1 MCSNGHVFKELKNIE
16 IERNFRE
23 ILERFLTQYE
33 TIEMV
38 AFTPKIK
45 KNNEKHI

>member
-1 MCSNGHVFKELKNIE
+1 MCSNGHFLKDYKNIE

-23 ILERFLTQYE
+23 ILERFHTQYE

-38 AFTPKIK
+38 AYTPKMK
-45 KNNEKHI
+45 KNNKK